1 MPVQTALGQGGQ
13 VAVLNEDDDLGRRL
27 QWLMFLRVLF
37 TTLLL
42 GATILVQYQEQ
53 PLLDRSLL
61 WLYGIIAGTYILT
74 FLYGLAYRRVPMG
87 PFAFGQVVMDT
98 LQATLIIYVAG
109 GYASVFSFLYL
120 VVLTY
125 SSLFLTR
132 RGTLIVAALCSI
144 EYIILIDLEYFG
156 VIPSFDVESVLA
168 MGQVTWNRVVF
179 KMIMTA
185 VACFLVAMLSS
196 LLSEQE
202 RATRKEL
209 RAVREHMKR
218 VDKMASIG
226 EMAAR
231 LAHEIKN
238 PLAALVGSVRLL
250 QDDLPS
256 ESADNRVMNIILRE
270 ADRLNSLVTEF
281 LMFARPAVGNPR
293 AIRLAAETA
302 DVVELFVKHDLAV
315 NRLKVFTDVPGDLW
329 TLMDPSHFRQIF
341 WNLLLNS
348 AEAITGAGEIRIRAE
363 ASDANVLIRVTDTGG
378 GIDEKVLGR
387 VFEPF
392 FSTKSRGS
400 GLGLSIVYRILE
412 PYGYRLD
419 VESRQGQGSTFT
431 VVARRIPPP
440 GP

>member
-1 MPVQTALGQGGQ
+1 MQAETALGLAGQ
-13 VAVLNEDDDLGRRL
+13 AAVLSTDDDLGKRL
-27 QWLMFLRVLF
+27 QWLMFLRVAF

-42 GATILVQYQEQ
+42 GATILVQYQEE

-61 WLYGIIAGTYILT
+61 WLYGIIAGTYLLT
-74 FLYGLAYRRVPMG
+74 FMYGLAYRRVPMG
-87 PFAFGQVVMDT
+87 PFAFGQIVMDT
-98 LQATLIIYVAG
+98 LQVTLIIYVAG

-120 VVLTY
+120 VVLSY

-132 RGTLIVAALCSI
+132 RGTLITAALCSI
-144 EYIILIDLEYFG
+144 EYVILIDLEYFG
-156 VIPSFDVESVLA
+156 VIPSFDADSILA

-209 RAVREHMKR
+209 RAVREHVKR
-218 VDKMASIG
+218 VQKMASIG

-250 QDDLPS
+250 QDDLPPGS
-256 ESADNRVMNIILRE
+256 GDNRVMNIILRE

-281 LMFARPAVGNPR
+281 LMFARPATGNPR
-293 AIRLAAETA
+293 PIRLFTEIA
-302 DVVELFVKHDLAV
+302 DVVELFAKDEMAGDRVSVK
-315 NRLKVFTDVPGDLW
+315 TEVPPDLW
-329 TLMDPSHFRQIF
+329 IQMDPSHFRQIL
-341 WNLLLNS
+341 WNLLING
-348 AEAITGAGEIRIRAE
+348 AEAINGAGRISIRAE
-363 ASDANVLIRVTDTGG
+363 AADPNVLIRVADTGS
-378 GIDEKVLGR
+378 GIDPKILPR
-387 VFEPF
+387 LFEPF
-392 FSTKSRGS
+392 FTTKSRGS

-419 VESRQGQGSTFT
+419 VESRPGQGSTFT
-431 VVARRIPPP
+431 MVARRAPPAL
-440 GP
+440 